1 MQQCGASEA
10 SLLGK
15 RDKYLFRI
23 GLQSGGVL
31 ARCLR
36 DFAHH
41 SAGQGGFIGADTLE
55 GITRLAVALSLLAS
69 YKSGRGGGWRR
80 ARQRVARIVASGPQR
95 QRELGGRASSPT
107 PGPVPEPKHRRFR
120 LHVIVAG
127 LWIALSLVVVGYATI
142 RGEVAFAELD
152 GLDLVATYSWGPV
165 APLLDSLRD

>member
-1 MQQCGASEA
+1 MA
-10 SLLGK
+10 K
-15 RDKYLFRI
+15 HDKCLFHIELR
-23 GLQSGGVL
+23 STGGL

-36 DFAHH
+36 YRGHH

-55 GITRLAVALSLLAS
+55 GITRLAAALSLLAS

-80 ARQRVARIVASGPQR
+80 ARQRVTRMVASGPQKR
-95 QRELGGRASSPT
+95 REPGGRNSAPT
-107 PGPVPEPKHRRFR
+107 PGPLPEPRRQRFR

-127 LWIALSLVVVGYATI
+127 LWIALSLLLVGYATI

-165 APLLDSLRD
+165 APLLDSTHD